1 MWNDIETT
9 DDYLHFSVVSG
20 TVAELIDESG
30 DNPISIGVSGNW
42 GTGKSSMVKMIG
54 KELEKSNKAEKTT
67 YIFWNLMLGS
77 IRGTMM
83 QKQHCFTRW
92 LKSSQKR

>member
-1 MWNDIETT
+1 
-9 DDYLHFSVVSG
+9 
-20 TVAELIDESG
+20 
-30 DNPISIGVSGNW
+30 
-42 GTGKSSMVKMIG
+42 MVKMIG

-67 YIFWNLMLGS
+67 YIFLEFNAWLYQ
-77 IRGTMM
+77 GTMM

>member
-30 DNPISIGVSGNW
+30 DNPNSSFTFVQTLIKCIISSFYMCFVIDYPHNP
-42 GTGKSSMVKMIG
+42 
-54 KELEKSNKAEKTT
+54 
-67 YIFWNLMLGS
+67 
-77 IRGTMM
+77 IR
-83 QKQHCFTRW
+83 
-92 LKSSQKR
+92 S